1 MDGVLAINKPS
12 GMTSHDVV
20 QAVRRMLREKRV
32 GHTGTLDPLATG
44 LLVLCMGKATR
55 IARYLEAGEKEYT
68 AVMRLGVI
76 TDTQDS
82 DGRILETRTY
92 TPPVREAIIGLMGRF
107 TGSIMQEP
115 PVFSAIKVSGVPSY
129 KLARQ
134 GKAKSL
140 APRQVTIFSI
150 DLLEYD
156 DPFIRLSVRCSKGVY
171 IRTLCADI
179 GNALGMG
186 AHLTGLVRTRSG
198 RFRLDNAV
206 TLESLSEAA
215 SSATVDSVLVSIDE
229 ALAEFPVATMDEAG
243 AGKIV
248 HGNSISWPETQPAA
262 RDALMRVHG
271 PSGSLLAVARAVA
284 GMLKPEL
291 VFAEQEKPQ
300 EQR

>member
-20 QAVRRMLREKRV
+20 QAVRRILREKRV

-82 DGRILETRTY
+82 DGRTLETRTY

-134 GKAKSL
+134 GKAKPL
-140 APRQVTIFSI
+140 APRHVTISSI

-198 RFRLDNAV
+198 RFRLDKAV

-215 SSATVDSVLVSIDE
+215 SSAAIDSVLVSIDE
-229 ALAEFPVATMDEAG
+229 ALAEFPVAKIDEAG

-248 HGNSISWPETQPAA
+248 HGSSISWPEMQPAA
-262 RDALMRVHG
+262 RDALIRVHG

-291 VFAEQEKPQ
+291 VFAEQERSQ
-300 EQR
+300 

>member
-20 QAVRRMLREKRV
+20 QAVRRIVREKRV

-44 LLVLCMGKATR
+44 LLVLCVGKATR

-82 DGRILETRTY
+82 EGRILEIRTY
-92 TPPVREAIIGLMGRF
+92 IPPVRESIIGIMERF

-115 PVFSAIKVSGVPSY
+115 PAFSAIKVSGVPSY

-134 GKAKSL
+134 GKAKPL
-140 APRQVTIFSI
+140 APRQVTISRI
-150 DLLEYD
+150 DLIEYD

-206 TLESLSEAA
+206 TLESLREAA
-215 SSATVDSVLVSIDE
+215 ASATVERALVSIDE
-229 ALAEFPVATMDEAG
+229 SLAEFPVATIDEAG
-243 AGKIV
+243 AGKVV
-248 HGNSISWPETQPAA
+248 HGNSISWPEMQ
-262 RDALMRVHG
+262 RVGQDALLRVHG
-271 PSGSLLAVARAVA
+271 PSGSLLAVARATA
-284 GMLKPEL
+284 GILKPEV
-291 VFAEQEKPQ
+291 VFAKSNE
-300 EQR
+300 

>member
-1 MDGVLAINKPS
+1 MNGVLAINKPS

-20 QAVRRMLREKRV
+20 EAVRRILREQRV

-68 AVMRLGVI
+68 ATMSLGVI

-82 DGRILETRTY
+82 EGRILETKSY
-92 TPPVREAIIGLMGRF
+92 TPPDRDAVTGMMKRF

-115 PVFSAIKVSGVPSY
+115 PAFSAVKVSGVPSY

-134 GKAKSL
+134 GRAKPL

-150 DLLEYD
+150 DLIEYD
-156 DPFIRLSVRCSKGVY
+156 DPFIRFSVRCSKGVY

-179 GNALGMG
+179 GNALGTG
-186 AHLTGLVRTRSG
+186 AHLTSLVRTRSG

-206 TLESLSEAA
+206 TLERLSGLAA
-215 SSATVDSVLVSIDE
+215 AGNVESILVSVDE
-229 ALAEFPVATMDEAG
+229 ALAEFPAVILDGAG
-243 AGKIV
+243 AKKIT
-248 HGNSISWPETQPAA
+248 HGNSVPWTGIQPEGHGVLVRIHDPAG
-262 RDALMRVHG
+262 R
-271 PSGSLLAVARAVA
+271 LLAVAKAAA
-284 GMLKPEL
+284 GMIKPEV
-291 VFAEQEKPQ
+291 VFAERNE
-300 EQR
+300 

>member
-20 QAVRRMLREKRV
+20 QAVRRILREKRV

-82 DGRILETRTY
+82 EGRILETRKY

-134 GKAKSL
+134 GRAKPL
-140 APRQVTIFSI
+140 APRHVTIFSI

-156 DPFIRLSVRCSKGVY
+156 DPFISLSVRCSKGVY

-215 SSATVDSVLVSIDE
+215 SSAAVDSVLVSIDE
-229 ALAEFPVATMDEAG
+229 ALAEFPVAKIDEAG

-248 HGNSISWPETQPAA
+248 HGSSISWPEMQPAG

-271 PSGSLLAVARAVA
+271 PSGSLLAVARTVA

-291 VFAEQEKPQ
+291 VFAEQERSQ

>member
-20 QAVRRMLREKRV
+20 QAVRRTLREKRV

-44 LLVLCMGKATR
+44 LLVLCIGKATR

-76 TDTQDS
+76 TDTLDS
-82 DGRILETRTY
+82 EGRILETRAY
-92 TPPVREAIIGLMGRF
+92 TPPDREAITGIMGRF
-107 TGSIMQEP
+107 TGSILQEP

-134 GKAKSL
+134 GKASPL
-140 APRQVTIFSI
+140 APRQVTISSI
-150 DLLEYD
+150 DLIEYD
-156 DPFIRLSVRCSKGVY
+156 DPFVRLSVRCSKGVY

-179 GNALGMG
+179 GDALGMG

-206 TLESLSEAA
+206 TLESLSEAVEA
-215 SSATVDSVLVSIDE
+215 GEVETLIVSIDE
-229 ALAEFPVATMDEAG
+229 ALAEFPVALLDQAG
-243 AGKIV
+243 AEKIV
-248 HGNSISWPETQPAA
+248 HGNGVPWLENQTGGQ
-262 RDALMRVHG
+262 DALIRVHG
-271 PSGSLLAVARAVA
+271 PSGRLLAVARAAA
-284 GMLKPEL
+284 GILKPEM
-291 VFAEQEKPQ
+291 VFAE
-300 EQR
+300 R

>member
-1 MDGVLAINKPS
+1 M
-12 GMTSHDVV
+12 
-20 QAVRRMLREKRV
+20 
-32 GHTGTLDPLATG
+32 
-44 LLVLCMGKATR
+44 
-55 IARYLEAGEKEYT
+55 
-68 AVMRLGVI
+68 
-76 TDTQDS
+76 
-82 DGRILETRTY
+82 
-92 TPPVREAIIGLMGRF
+92 
-107 TGSIMQEP
+107 
-115 PVFSAIKVSGVPSY
+115 
-129 KLARQ
+129 
-134 GKAKSL
+134 
-140 APRQVTIFSI
+140 TIFSI

-198 RFRLDNAV
+198 RFPLDNAV

-215 SSATVDSVLVSIDE
+215 SSAAVDSVLVSIDE
-229 ALAEFPVATMDEAG
+229 ALAEFPAAKIDEAG

-248 HGNSISWPETQPAA
+248 HGSSISWPEMQPAG

-291 VFAEQEKPQ
+291 VFAEQERSQ